1 MTVDIIFYTSYVFF
15 SSFICRFDE
24 GTSFS
29 TFVQEILFL
38 KRDIMLRRT
47 KDFNV

>member
-1 MTVDIIFYTSYVFF
+1 MTVDIIFYTSYDFF
-15 SSFICRFDE
+15 SSFICCFNE

-29 TFVQEILFL
+29 TFVRKTLFL

>member
-1 MTVDIIFYTSYVFF
+1 MIVDIIFYSLYVFF
-15 SSFICRFDE
+15 SSFICCFDE

-29 TFVQEILFL
+29 TFIRKTLFL
-38 KRDIMLRRT
+38 KRGIMLRRT